1 MHDNLF
7 GLEKGERYMNTA
19 AFILKREDTALIV
32 IDMQEKLAA
41 AMKEEI
47 IEQVVKNSGI
57 LIETAKLFGMPIVVS
72 EQYRKGLGCTVP
84 ALQERITG
92 VGVSEKLHFD
102 CMKDDALARSI
113 AAAGRK
119 TFIISGIET
128 HVCVL
133 QTALSLLGQGYRVV
147 IASDAV
153 ASRRKHDWEYSLRA
167 LAQAG
172 AVIYPTETISFML
185 LEKAGTAEFK
195 KLSPLF
201 K

>member
-1 MHDNLF
+1 
-7 GLEKGERYMNTA
+7 MNTET
-19 AFILKREDTALIV
+19 FILKRNDTALIV
-32 IDMQEKLAA
+32 IDIQEKLAA
-41 AMKEEI
+41 AMKEE
-47 IEQVVKNSGI
+47 VVEMVVRNSGI

-84 ALQERITG
+84 ALQEKIAG
-92 VGVSEKLHFD
+92 VGISEKLHFD
-102 CMKDDALARSI
+102 CTKDETLARSI

-119 TFIISGIET
+119 TFIICGIEA

-133 QTALSLLGQGYRVV
+133 QTALSLLGQGYRAV

-153 ASRRKHDWEYSLRA
+153 SSRRKHDWEYSLRA
-167 LAQAG
+167 LARAG
-172 AVIYPTETISFML
+172 ALVYPTETISFML
-185 LEKAGTAEFK
+185 LEKAGTPEFK

>member
-1 MHDNLF
+1 
-7 GLEKGERYMNTA
+7 MNIAT
-19 AFILKREDTALIV
+19 FILNREDSALIV
-32 IDMQEKLAA
+32 IDIQERLAA
-41 AMKEEI
+41 AMKETI
-47 IEQVVKNSGI
+47 IEKVIKNSGI

-72 EQYRKGLGCTVP
+72 EQYRKGLGATVP
-84 ALQERITG
+84 VLQEKIAG
-92 VGVSEKLHFD
+92 AGVSEKLHFD
-102 CMKDDALARSI
+102 CTKDDILSKKI
-113 AAAGRK
+113 AATGRK
-119 TFIISGIET
+119 TFIIIGIET
-128 HVCVL
+128 HVCVF

-153 ASRRKHDWEYSLRA
+153 ASRRQHDWEYSLRA

-185 LEKAGTAEFK
+185 LEKAGTEEFK

>member
-1 MHDNLF
+1 
-7 GLEKGERYMNTA
+7 MNTA
-19 AFILKREDTALIV
+19 TFILKREDSALIV

-41 AMKEEI
+41 AMNKEIVEM
-47 IEQVVKNSGI
+47 VVKNSGI

-84 ALQERITG
+84 AVQEKIAG
-92 VGVSEKLHFD
+92 IGISEKLHFD
-102 CMKDDALARSI
+102 CTKDDALAKSI

-119 TFIISGIET
+119 TFIICGIEA
-128 HVCVL
+128 HVCVF
-133 QTALSLLGQGYRVV
+133 QTALSLLDQGYRVV

-153 ASRRKHDWEYSLRA
+153 SSRRKHDWEYGLRA

-172 AVIYPTETISFML
+172 AVVYPTETISFLL
-185 LEKAGTAEFK
+185 LEKAGTPEFK